1 MHFET
6 KTFGLLPE
14 FHHHLGT
21 TDALRIAGEILDVRS
36 QHQLTAGHVP
46 GEHEGLQHRTSGI
59 QAGRVS
65 SGAGADD
72 DDLSYAF

>member
-21 TDALRIAGEILDVRS
+21 TDALRIAGKVLDVGG
-36 QHQLTAGHVP
+36 QHQLTTGHVP
-46 GEHEGLQHRTSGI
+46 GEHQGLQHGTSGI

-65 SGAGADD
+65 GWAGAND